1 MEDVIDILMKRD
13 KISKADAQTRID
25 ECKQRLN
32 DEALASGDYELATEI
47 IEDELGLEPDYMMDL
62 IDEPAI
68 VSNEKRKGVVNMSTE
83 LMRANRVAV
92 KVDGDNF
99 VADFYRTHK
108 PIGSIHS
115 ENTDW
120 EAPADATNKT
130 ALRESFRQWV
140 VANCKEWNIE
150 WKPEDMRDPS
160 NIRKAKYETDQ
171 DLIDDA
177 TAMLIPEMRTLTDKC
192 KYDIAW
198 GGIQYDDITPA
209 YTTGSGKD
217 LSTMGVQDGK
227 YAKSGNW
234 AWADILFMM
243 SFKYKKEECYLPLTM
258 HLVSGQLKKV
268 GIGITEFNNRV
279 RDEILNAG
287 LATAEELD
295 PPKDK
300 SNTSKSDAKEP
311 VVEPVKEAPA
321 EEVTE
326 TQEPVS
332 EAPVEATTDVQEPVV
347 EPTEEKP
354 KKSGRKK
361 KSDVKEDGVEAP
373 AEESKPKRRRRAKK
387 NADAE

>member
-13 KISKADAQTRID
+13 KISKADAQARID

-32 DEALASGDYELATEI
+32 DEALASGDYELATDI
-47 IEDELGLEPDYMMDL
+47 IAQELGLEPDYMPQLLDDCITASRRKERVIDMDNKL
-62 IDEPAI
+62 I
-68 VSNEKRKGVVNMSTE
+68 
-83 LMRANRVAV
+83 RANKVTV
-92 KVDGDNF
+92 KADGDEF
-99 VADFYRTHK
+99 VATFYRTHTMVTT
-108 PIGSIHS
+108 INS
-115 ENTDW
+115 
-120 EAPADATNKT
+120 ADTAWAADDSCKDNKT
-130 ALRESFRQWV
+130 LTRESFRQWIIAHAEEYGV
-140 VANCKEWNIE
+140 E
-150 WKPEDMRDPS
+150 WKPQDMRDPS

-171 DLIDDA
+171 DLTGDA
-177 TAMLIPEMRTLTDKC
+177 VAMLIPEMQTLTDKC

-198 GGIQYDDITPA
+198 GGIQYDDITPV

-217 LSTMGVQDGK
+217 LSTMGIQDGK

-243 SFKYKKEECYLPLTM
+243 SFRYKKEECYLPLTM

-311 VVEPVKEAPA
+311 VVEPVKEAP
-321 EEVTE
+321 
-326 TQEPVS
+326 
-332 EAPVEATTDVQEPVV
+332 
-347 EPTEEKP
+347 

-361 KSDVKEDGVEAP
+361 KSDVEDDMEAP
-373 AEESKPKRRRRAKK
+373 AEKPKQKRRRRAKK